1 MAPAWL
7 GQVKLPQLCSA
18 RGARGHWASLHRT
31 PSPTS
36 SSPPGLAYTPGDKA
50 DPDRLF
56 PAVPIPTPHPHLR
69 STPPAAGATVGT
81 GQWQGWAAARLG
93 SGKAVPGTEQGRHSP
108 QRQQSHP
115 RDARGARGSPST
127 PTGGH
132 PRGSGAGTR
141 TENAERNSG
150 PFPFV
155 RVRRE
160 QKGDASDPH
169 AAEPQARLT
178 PTTRP
183 LQQPKRASRCRPGV
197 WHPRRARGP
206 RPDGPE
212 RRHLHLGSAP
222 RPGLRHA
229 ASPRWSFT
237 IGREPPLASAGLQRQ
252 FCPPCPA
259 LPRLAATNPPSSPK
273 NCRRCNFQLER
284 SRNRKEGTARR
295 RTPGGCLPGAN

>member
-1 MAPAWL
+1 MAPAWP
-7 GQVKLPQLCSA
+7 GQVNLPQVCSA
-18 RGARGHWASLHRT
+18 RRARGHWASLRGT

-36 SSPPGLAYTPGDKA
+36 SSPLGWPTVLETKQTQMGSSQQSPSPSSLDSPSS
-50 DPDRLF
+50 RCRRWHR
-56 PAVPIPTPHPHLR
+56 AV
-69 STPPAAGATVGT
+69 
-81 GQWQGWAAARLG
+81 ARLG
-93 SGKAVPGTEQGRHSP
+93 SVRAVPGTEQGRHSP

-132 PRGSGAGTR
+132 PRGSGAGTH